1 MNSPL
6 DACPHA
12 PRPLSRQTGKTRMR
26 GARSAIPRVLPF
38 VVLQAGLR
46 TRDFSLNLIS
56 QNLLHFCISGPLV
69 SLAIFLTDGAHGWA

>member
-38 VVLQAGLR
+38 VVLQTGLR
-46 TRDFSLNLIS
+46 TRDFSQNVVS
-56 QNLLHFCISGPLV
+56 QNSLHFCTSGLFL
-69 SLAIFLTDGAHGWA
+69 SLAIFLTDGAHGRA